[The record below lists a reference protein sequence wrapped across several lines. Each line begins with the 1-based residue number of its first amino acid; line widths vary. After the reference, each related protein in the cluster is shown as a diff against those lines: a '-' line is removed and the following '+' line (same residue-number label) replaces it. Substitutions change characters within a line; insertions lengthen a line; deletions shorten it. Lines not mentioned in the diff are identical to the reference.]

1 MKAFPNQ
8 NYDTLFNSQLVP
20 KDGLIDTIALKYAGE
35 QEEAEAAHG
44 PEYEREFFER
54 VPDETN
60 KRFVS
65 KDAP

>member
-20 KDGLIDTIALKYAGE
+20 NDGLIDTIALKYAGE

-44 PEYEREFFER
+44 PEYER
-54 VPDETN
+54 
-60 KRFVS
+60 
-65 KDAP
+65 